1 MTLNDLLDAGITFE
15 SEVAIV
21 YYDYDK
27 EVRAYVDWAK
37 NPGLYRACCNSEI
50 RCIYVDKK
58 PYTEKQVLHIEVEK
72 PKL

>member
-1 MTLNDLLDAGITFE
+1 MTLNDLLDAGIAFE

-27 EVRAYVDWAK
+27 DEKVYADWMK
-37 NPGLYRACCNSEI
+37 NPGLYEAYCNSEI
-50 RCIYVDKK
+50 RYIYVDKK

-72 PKL
+72 PKV

>member
-1 MTLNDLLDAGITFE
+1 MTLNDLLDAGTVFE

-27 EVRAYVDWAK
+27 QVRVYVDWVK
-37 NPGLYRACCNSEI
+37 NPGLYETCCNSEI
-50 RCIYVDKK
+50 RYIYVDKK
-58 PYTEKQVLHIEVEK
+58 PYTETQVLHIEVKK

>member
-1 MTLNDLLDAGITFE
+1 MTLNDLLDAGIAFE

-27 EVRAYVDWAK
+27 EVGAYVDWVK
-37 NPGLYRACCNSEI
+37 NPGLYEACYNSEI
-50 RCIYVDKK
+50 RYIYVDKK
-58 PYTEKQVLHIEVEK
+58 PYTEKQVLYIEVEK